1 MPSYL
6 VTLASNIT
14 RVKPIDL
21 FKIHVLDCV
30 VVCVLVCLR
39 SVVRVSMCY
48 YAFSRSQRQCY
59 LTKFDRNTY
68 FSDYFLKHFTPVP

>member
-6 VTLASNIT
+6 LTLASNIT
-14 RVKPIDL
+14 TLKPIDL
-21 FKIHVLDCV
+21 FKIHVL
-30 VVCVLVCLR
+30 VCVLVCLR

-59 LTKFDRNTY
+59 QI
-68 FSDYFLKHFTPVP
+68 